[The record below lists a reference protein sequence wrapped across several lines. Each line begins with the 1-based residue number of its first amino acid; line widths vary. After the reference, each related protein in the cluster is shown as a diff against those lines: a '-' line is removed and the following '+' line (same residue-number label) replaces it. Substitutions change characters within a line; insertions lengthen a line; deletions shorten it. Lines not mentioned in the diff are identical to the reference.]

1 MTALPVGSYACAT
14 VAGMERPAKKVYP
27 SPSRPLFPSYHSL
40 TLKSVAFST
49 ACYRTKPRQQL

>member
-1 MTALPVGSYACAT
+1 MTTLSVGSYACAT
-14 VAGMERPAKKVYP
+14 VARMERPAKEVYP
-27 SPSRPLFPSYHSL
+27 IPSRLLFPSYHSL